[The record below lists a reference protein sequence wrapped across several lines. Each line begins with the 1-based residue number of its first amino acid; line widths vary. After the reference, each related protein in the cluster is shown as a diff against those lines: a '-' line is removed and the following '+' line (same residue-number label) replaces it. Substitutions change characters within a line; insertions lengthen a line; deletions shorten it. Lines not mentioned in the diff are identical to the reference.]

1 MLYHLLVPLSKYFI
15 GFNLFRYITFRTAG
29 AIFTA
34 LLISFLLGPGVI
46 RWLREKRVDE
56 RIREDGP
63 SSHLTKEGTPTM
75 GGIMILTSVLLS
87 TLLWAQ
93 LKNEYTLLLI
103 LTTLWMG
110 GIGLFDDYLKAKR
123 GKSKGLVGRYK
134 LAGQTVWGLGLGL
147 ILSLF
152 PPHPGYATST
162 SLPFFKDVV
171 INFGLFYIPFVA
183 IVIVGSSNAI
193 NLTDGLDGLAI
204 GLVGICALTM
214 AVVTYV
220 TGRVDF
226 SRYLKIFYLPGCG
239 ELAIYCGAMVGASLG
254 FLWFNAFPAQVFMGD
269 TGALALGGALGTIAV
284 LAKQEIL
291 LCILGGIFVAEA
303 ASVILQVV
311 SFRTR
316 GRRIFKMA
324 PFHHHFELLGW
335 KEPKVVVRLWI
346 IGIILALLSLSTL
359 KIR

>member
-1 MLYHLLVPLSKYFI
+1 MLYHLLAPLSKYFI
-15 GFNLFRYITFRTAG
+15 GFNLFRYITFRAAG
-29 AIFTA
+29 AAFTA
-34 LLISFLLGPGVI
+34 LVISFLLGPSII
-46 RWLREKRVDE
+46 RWLKGKEVIEK
-56 RIREDGP
+56 IREDGP
-63 SSHLTKEGTPTM
+63 TSHLIKEGTPTM
-75 GGIMILTSVLLS
+75 GGIMILISLLLS

-93 LKNEYTLLLI
+93 LNNEYTLLLI

-110 GIGLFDDYLKAKR
+110 GIGLLDDYLKAKR

-134 LAGQTVWGLGLGL
+134 LAGQIVWGLSLGL
-147 ILSLF
+147 VLLLF
-152 PPHPGYATST
+152 PPHPSYATST

-171 INFGLFYIPFVA
+171 ISFGLFYIPFVTV
-183 IVIVGSSNAI
+183 VIVGTSNAI

-214 AVVTYV
+214 AIVTYV

-239 ELAIYCGAMVGASLG
+239 ELAVYCGAMVGASLG
-254 FLWFNAFPAQVFMGD
+254 FLWFNSFPAQVFMGD
-269 TGALALGGALGTIAV
+269 TGALGLGGALGAV
-284 LAKQEIL
+284 SILAKQEFL
-291 LCILGGIFVAEA
+291 LLILGGIFVAEA

-311 SFRTR
+311 SFKTR

-324 PFHHHFELLGW
+324 PLHHHFELLGW
-335 KEPKVVVRLWI
+335 REPKVVVRLWI
-346 IGIILALLSLSTL
+346 IGILLSVLSLSTL

>member
-34 LLISFLLGPGVI
+34 LLISFLLGPGII
-46 RWLREKRVDE
+46 RRLKQRKVME

-110 GIGLFDDYLKAKR
+110 GIGLLDDYLKTKR

-134 LAGQTVWGLGLGL
+134 LAGQTAWGLGLGV
-147 ILSLF
+147 ILLLF

-183 IVIVGSSNAI
+183 IVIVGTSNAI

-324 PFHHHFELLGW
+324 PLHHHFELLGW